1 MIDFQAVKANAP
13 IKDVALTL
21 LRFECVTEGDTL
33 RSACPQ
39 CAPRNPRA
47 IIITPEK
54 NLYYCFTKK
63 GGGDVISLVA
73 HVQGIS
79 QRKAAE
85 LLAELYLHKEERKAD
100 TAGPLQPL
108 DYLDAEH
115 HLVSEI
121 GFSRDVCEK
130 VGIGYASKGL
140 MRTHVALPI
149 RMPDGTLVGYIGVK
163 AAQLPPKWRL
173 P

>member
-1 MIDFQAVKANAP
+1 MMLDFAAIKANAP
-13 IKDVALTL
+13 IQDVALTL
-21 LRFECVTEGDTL
+21 LRFECTKEGDTL
-33 RSACPQ
+33 RAPCPQ

-73 HVQGIS
+73 HVQGTS

-85 LLAELYLHKEERKAD
+85 LLAQLYLHKEERKAD

-115 HLVSEI
+115 HLVNEI
-121 GFSRDVCEK
+121 GFSRDVCEA

-140 MRTHVALPI
+140 MRTHVAIPI
-149 RMPDGTLVGYIGVK
+149 RTPTGELVGYIGIK
-163 AAQLPPKWRL
+163 EAKLPPRWRV
-173 P
+173 